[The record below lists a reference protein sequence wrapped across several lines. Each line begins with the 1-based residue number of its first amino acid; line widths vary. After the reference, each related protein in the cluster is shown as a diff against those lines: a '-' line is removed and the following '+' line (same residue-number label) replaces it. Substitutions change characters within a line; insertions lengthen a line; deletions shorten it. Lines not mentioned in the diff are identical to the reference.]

1 MAAAAVRELLL
12 SFSSAALLLL
22 LLFLAQQ
29 PPVSSLN
36 VITHLPGFEGPL
48 PFHLETGYVDVDE
61 ANGVQLFYYFIR
73 SERKPADD
81 PLMVWI
87 TGGPGCSAFSGLM
100 YEIGPLQFDVAGY
113 TFGLLPS
120 LIYNPISWTKWTL
133 RCQASS
139 FWIHQLGLD
148 SPIRA
153 PNKAHLS
160 LIPSRPSM
168 SAHFLRS
175 GMLITHHS
183 SKILFTLVEIPI
195 LAFLC
200 QSLLNIFQMVNHY
213 TYEMKLEMG
222 GTSISRFRASFQ
234 SFVFLH
240 EHCSEID
247 RSWFQGYLVGNPSTD
262 GEYDGNAI
270 IPYVHGMG
278 LISDELYEATKRSCG
293 GQYQSPGNAE
303 CASCLQAVSQGLFG
317 INNVHIL
324 EPLCFFASPKRNIL
338 TADRRKLLEEH
349 LEQPL
354 SKSDLPLQCRV
365 NPFLFLKPKLH
376 FRLLLLEKKNPCVI
390 SGEPSYQSSGYVLSY
405 FWANNDTV
413 REALGVREGTK
424 QMWVRCNYGINYTN
438 DVPSSLKYHLS
449 LTSRG
454 YRALAY
460 SGDHDMSVP
469 FVGTQAWIRSLNFSI
484 VDDWRSWFVDGQVAG
499 FTRSYSNNLTF
510 VTIKG
515 AGHTAPEYKPKE
527 CLAMVD
533 RWFAGSPL

>member
-120 LIYNPISWTKWTL
+120 LIYNPISWTKV
-133 RCQASS
+133 SS
-139 FWIHQLGLD
+139 IIFLD
-148 SPIRA
+148 SPVGTGFSYSSTEQG
-153 PNKAHLS
+153 S
-160 LIPSRPSM
+160 LITDTKSAIHVCTFLKKWYVDHPSFIKNPLYIGGDSY
-168 SAHFLRS
+168 SGLLVPIIAQYISDGNEAGDGWHFNL
-175 GMLITHHS
+175 
-183 SKILFTLVEIPI
+183 K
-195 LAFLC
+195 
-200 QSLLNIFQMVNHY
+200 
-213 TYEMKLEMG
+213 
-222 GTSISRFRASFQ
+222 
-234 SFVFLH
+234 
-240 EHCSEID
+240 
-247 RSWFQGYLVGNPSTD
+247 GYLVGNPSTD

>member
-120 LIYNPISWTKWTL
+120 LIYNPISWTKV
-133 RCQASS
+133 SS
-139 FWIHQLGLD
+139 IIFLD
-148 SPIRA
+148 SPVGTGFSYSSTEQG
-153 PNKAHLS
+153 S
-160 LIPSRPSM
+160 LITDTK
-168 SAHFLRS
+168 SAIHVCTFL
-175 GMLITHHS
+175 
-183 SKILFTLVEIPI
+183 K
-195 LAFLC
+195 
-200 QSLLNIFQMVNHY
+200 
-213 TYEMKLEMG
+213 K
-222 GTSISRFRASFQ
+222 
-234 SFVFLH
+234 
-240 EHCSEID
+240 
-247 RSWFQGYLVGNPSTD
+247 GYLVGNPSTD